1 MGGVGGR
8 MPAALTAAVVELHQL
23 EYWEA
28 LDPGDWMLSGPY
40 G

>member
-1 MGGVGGR
+1 MSGVGGR
-8 MPAALTAAVVELHQL
+8 ISAALVAAVVELHQL